1 MSNKQKTVIVCVTN
15 DLATDQRVHNTCTT
29 FVSCGFCV
37 IETGRLLKNSVPL
50 NFNYKTR
57 RVKHCFNTHFLF
69 YAEYNIRLFFYLIFK
84 RFDLVFANDLDTLP
98 AAFFAAKIKNKPLIY
113 DSHELFSQLPEI
125 VNRPKVQNVWLKIE
139 KYFLPKVKHSI
150 TVCQSI
156 ADYYKNLY
164 NIDMQV
170 VRNIPYYK
178 YGKIRAEKFPFTDK
192 KIILYQGAL
201 NVGRGLEWIIEAMKY
216 VDNAALVIVGAG
228 DVEKQIKQ
236 QVIDSKLSDKV
247 FFTGQILPKDL
258 ARYTASA
265 SIGICLLE
273 NRGLSYYYALPNR
286 IFDFIHAGVPVLA
299 SNFPEMQNII
309 NTYHTGV
316 LIENNDPKYIAE
328 KINNMFET
336 KFEQSV
342 FEQAAKELCWKNEE
356 KTLIKIINNIK

>member
-15 DLATDQRVHNTCTT
+15 DLVTDQRVHKTCTT
-29 FVSCGFCV
+29 FVNCGFNV

-98 AAFFAAKIKNKPLIY
+98 AAFFVAKIKNKPLIY

-125 VNRPKVQNVWLKIE
+125 VNRPKVKNVWLKIE
-139 KYFLPKVKHSI
+139 KYLLPKVKHSI

-156 ADYYKNLY
+156 ADYYKKLY

-178 YGKIRAEKFPFTDK
+178 YGKIEVEKFSFTNK

-201 NVGRGLEWIIEAMKY
+201 NVGRGLEWAIDAMKY
-216 VDNAALVIVGAG
+216 VDDAALVIVGTG

-265 SIGICLLE
+265 SIGLCLLE

-328 KINNMFET
+328 NINNMLET

-342 FEQAAKELCWKNEE
+342 FEQAAKELCWENEE
-356 KTLIKIINNIK
+356 KTLLKIINGL